1 MSPAAE
7 TTHSRIA
14 PASET
19 DPANRSRNISAA
31 KVQIN
36 NSGKH
41 IGQECVQLHGGIAMT
56 MEYKAGHYFKRMTML
71 EQLFGDTNTHQA
83 KVAKAGSLF

>member
-1 MSPAAE
+1 
-7 TTHSRIA
+7 
-14 PASET
+14 
-19 DPANRSRNISAA
+19 
-31 KVQIN
+31 
-36 NSGKH
+36 
-41 IGQECVQLHGGIAMT
+41 